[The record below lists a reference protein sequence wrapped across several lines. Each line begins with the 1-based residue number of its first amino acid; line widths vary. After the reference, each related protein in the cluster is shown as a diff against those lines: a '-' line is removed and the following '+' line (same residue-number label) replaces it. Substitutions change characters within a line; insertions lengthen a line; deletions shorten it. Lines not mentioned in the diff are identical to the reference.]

1 MWQAVITLS
10 STDMLGKR
18 RMFWNVRETPSAAIS

>member
-10 STDMLGKR
+10 STDMLGKS